1 VRKALPKTKPRSYP
15 EPPRHYYVYVIEV
28 SDRGKR
34 TFYVGQSGKTPEARA
49 REHASGQKKFCG
61 SCKVRH
67 YAGTSRTGSVRLR
80 HDLFSQYN
88 PVDTRG
94 EAERIERW
102 LARKLRAR
110 GYHVVGGH

>member
-1 VRKALPKTKPRSYP
+1 MRPARKPKPRSYP

-28 SDRGKR
+28 TERGGRR

-49 REHASGQKKFCG
+49 REHASGCKKFCP

-67 YAGTSRTGSVRLR
+67 YSPSGSVRLR
-80 HDLFSQYN
+80 RDLFSRYN
-88 PVDTRG
+88 PVDTRP
-94 EAERIERW
+94 EAERIERQ
-102 LARKLRAR
+102 LARKLRVQ

>member
-1 VRKALPKTKPRSYP
+1 MRPARKPKPRSYP

-28 SDRGKR
+28 SEHGKK

-49 REHASGQKKFCG
+49 REHASGCKKFCP

-67 YAGTSRTGSVRLR
+67 YSPSGSVKLR
-80 HDLFSQYN
+80 YDLFSQYN
-88 PVDTRG
+88 PVDTRS
-94 EAERIERW
+94 EAEKIERW
-102 LARKLRAR
+102 LARKLRDR